1 MEDLIQLLFATS
13 SFDSIRFGIFK
24 FKISLLWNRV
34 NFPFSLKV
42 KLKYHANSVR
52 YNSIA
57 FVQQRDDFNSG

>member
-13 SFDSIRFGIFK
+13 IQLNLEFK